1 MNFSK
6 EIRKNCDIIKKDLDF
21 IKYDWEHRVFE

>member
-6 EIRKNCDIIKKDLDF
+6 VVKKNCDFVKKDLDF
-21 IKYDWEHRVFE
+21 IKYDWEHRMI